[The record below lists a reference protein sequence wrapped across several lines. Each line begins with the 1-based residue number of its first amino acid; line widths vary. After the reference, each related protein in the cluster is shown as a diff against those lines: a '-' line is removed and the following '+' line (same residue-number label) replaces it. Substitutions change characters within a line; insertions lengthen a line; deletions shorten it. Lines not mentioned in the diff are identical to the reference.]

1 MHCGADMAA
10 QSTHKILGALTQC
23 SLLQVKGARIDLRH
37 AADVMSLLTTTS
49 PNYLLMGS
57 LDAARAQ
64 LAERG
69 AVMLEDAL
77 RAAQMLRNSL
87 AKIPGLHVIRPED
100 VAGKYG
106 IAALDSTKRKNC
118 GGTGRF
124 AERFVPGDVCRLGAG
139 AVAGYSEPDL

>member
-1 MHCGADMAA
+1 MAA

-23 SLLQVKGARIDLRH
+23 SLLQVRGARIDLRH

-77 RAAQMLRNSL
+77 RASQMLRNSL
-87 AKIPGLHVIRPED
+87 AKIPGLRVIRSED

-106 IAALDSTKRKNC
+106 IAVLDSTKVTINLKEWGISGVVKNR
-118 GGTGRF
+118 GRTGRS
-124 AERFVPGDVCRLGAG
+124 AECFVPGDIC
-139 AVAGYSEPDL
+139 

>member
-1 MHCGADMAA
+1 MRSRYG
-10 QSTHKILGALTQC
+10 SPALTQC

-87 AKIPGLHVIRPED
+87 AKIPGLRVIRPED
-100 VAGKYG
+100 VTGKYG
-106 IAALDSTKRKNC
+106 IAALDSTKVTINLKEWGVSGVAVGEALRK
-118 GGTGRF
+118 
-124 AERFVPGDVCRLGAG
+124 EKI
-139 AVAGYSEPDL
+139 AVELVDMQNVLLDL